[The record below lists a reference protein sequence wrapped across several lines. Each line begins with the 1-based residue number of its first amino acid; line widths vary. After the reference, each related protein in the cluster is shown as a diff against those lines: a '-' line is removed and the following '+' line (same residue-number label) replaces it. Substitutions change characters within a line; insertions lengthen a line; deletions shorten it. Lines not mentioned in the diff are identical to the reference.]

1 MDQIVPKPKVRSSSR
16 VGRQAIIL
24 LGQQIKLARKQRRMT
39 AQELADRAGISRGLV
54 QRIEKG
60 DPGCQIGAVFETA
73 AIVGVPLFDTDL
85 AALRAR
91 IKRTDEQ
98 IALLPA
104 HTHPAKKVEDAF

>member
-1 MDQIVPKPKVRSSSR
+1 MDQTVPKPKVRPFSR
-16 VGRQAIIL
+16 IGRQAITL
-24 LGQQIKLARKQRRMT
+24 LGQRIKLARKQRRMT

-73 AIVGVPLFDTDL
+73 AILGVPLFDADT
-85 AALRAR
+85 AALKAR
-91 IKRTDEQ
+91 IKRTHEE

-104 HTHPAKKVEDAF
+104 HTHVR

>member
-1 MDQIVPKPKVRSSSR
+1 MPKPKIRAFSR
-16 VGRQAIIL
+16 VGRQAITL

-39 AQELADRAGISRGLV
+39 AQDLADRAGISRGLV

-60 DPGCQIGAVFETA
+60 DPGCQIGAVFEAA
-73 AIVGVPLFDTDL
+73 AIVGVPLFDADS
-85 AALRAR
+85 AALSAR

-104 HTHPAKKVEDAF
+104 HTHPGKKVEDDF

>member
-1 MDQIVPKPKVRSSSR
+1 MDQIVPKPKVRPFSR
-16 VGRQAIIL
+16 AGRQAITL
-24 LGQQIKLARKQRRMT
+24 LGRQIKLARKQRRMT
-39 AQELADRAGISRGLV
+39 AQELADRAGISRGLI

-73 AIVGVPLFDTDL
+73 AIVGVPLFDADN

-91 IKRTDEQ
+91 IQRSDEQ

-104 HTHPAKKVEDAF
+104 HTHVRKKVEDAF